1 MMKTSKKRQGKQRT
15 ANGELEAHRE
25 REGGRERER
34 EETDLAAFENH
45 DPGKQLRT
53 KLVYPPLIHL
63 FIPGHKVY

>member
-1 MMKTSKKRQGKQRT
+1 MMKTSKKRQGKRT

-25 REGGRERER
+25 RGGERESER

-53 KLVYPPLIHL
+53 KLV
-63 FIPGHKVY
+63 